1 MLPSQPPEM
10 KRILLVED
18 EVNLVGFIQ
27 KGLTEEG
34 FEVSV
39 ALNGEVGMEMATSHG
54 YDLILLD
61 IMLPDRNGIDIC
73 KELRRRG
80 MPTPILFL
88 TALNT
93 ADNVALGLNVGGDD
107 YLVKPFKFIE
117 LVARINAI
125 LRRSRN
131 VLKGLPPEKN
141 NTYQVGDL
149 FINDDAKQVSRN
161 GDAISLTATEYRL
174 LMVLARNRGRVLSR
188 MELLESVWDID
199 FNLETN
205 VVDVYINYLRKKIDS
220 RYEVKLIRTVV
231 GMGYMLKE

>member
-1 MLPSQPPEM
+1 MLASQPPEM
-10 KRILLVED
+10 KRLLLVED

-39 ALNGEVGMEMATSHG
+39 ALNGEVGMEMATSNL

-73 KELRRRG
+73 KELRLRG